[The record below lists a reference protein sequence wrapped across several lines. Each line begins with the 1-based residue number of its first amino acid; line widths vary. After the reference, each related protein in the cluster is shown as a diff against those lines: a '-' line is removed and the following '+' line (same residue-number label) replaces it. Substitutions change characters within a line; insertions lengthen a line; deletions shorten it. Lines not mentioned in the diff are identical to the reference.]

1 MTDFISGAWL
11 TITIVMV
18 GYMILLG
25 RKQNRLEIE
34 LEIEKTRSIE
44 VDNHHDSELTAIN
57 NNINKIDHKMNQV
70 LLAYQDTKEMLIS
83 KVNEVK
89 RIKDETKS

>member
-1 MTDFISGAWL
+1 
-11 TITIVMV
+11 MV
-18 GYMILLG
+18 VLG

-89 RIKDETKS
+89 RIKDEDKS

>member
-44 VDNHHDSELTAIN
+44 VDNHHDS
-57 NNINKIDHKMNQV
+57 
-70 LLAYQDTKEMLIS
+70 
-83 KVNEVK
+83 
-89 RIKDETKS
+89 